1 MRVFK
6 MAWRNVWRN
15 RRRTIVTIAAMSLAL
30 FSMIQYSGLMTG
42 YLHGMER
49 NILDLEMGDIQIF
62 APDYLDKPSIYNRI
76 ENPDVLIKKLE
87 EAGYR
92 ASGRLKG
99 GGLAAGDN
107 SSAGAVFRGVDPG
120 QDASVSDVYK
130 HVLRGEWLDVGEP
143 AGIVMGRRLALSL
156 DVDVGDEV
164 VVLSQAADGSMAN
177 DLFKVRGVLKSIG
190 EEVDRGGIYMIDQT
204 FRELMVVPDGVHQ
217 IIVRKPPAVLLDK
230 ATDEVASI
238 AGGADTRS
246 WRQLTPTLA
255 SMLDSSRGAMYFMF
269 VIVFLAIAIVI
280 LNAMLMA
287 VFERIREFGI
297 LKAIGVAPWV
307 VFKTVITETIIQTGL
322 AIAAG
327 GILSIPAAIYLS
339 TYGIN
344 LSSMSGASIMGIA
357 WDPIWKSSFSVQTF
371 TGPVVMLAAIV
382 LIAALY
388 PALKAAFIRPVA
400 AMHHR

>member
-6 MAWRNVWRN
+6 MAWRKVWRN

-62 APDYLDKPSIYNRI
+62 APDYLDKPSIYSRI
-76 ENPDVLIKKLE
+76 ENPNDLIKKLE
-87 EAGYR
+87 AAGYH

-99 GGLAAGDN
+99 GGLAAGEN

-130 HVLRGEWLDVGEP
+130 HVLRGKWLDAGEP
-143 AGIVMGRRLALSL
+143 AGIVIGRRLALSL

-164 VVLSQAADGSMAN
+164 IVLSQAADGSMAN

-217 IIVRKPPAVLLDK
+217 IIVRKPPTVLLDK

-238 AGGADTRS
+238 AGVADTRS

-287 VFERIREFGI
+287 VFERIREFGV

-307 VFKTVITETIIQTGL
+307 VFKIVITETMIQTGL

-327 GILSIPAAIYLS
+327 GILSIPAGIYLS
-339 TYGIN
+339 TSGIN

-357 WDPIWKSSFSVQTF
+357 WDPIWRSSFSVQTF
-371 TGPVVMLAAIV
+371 AGPVVMLAAIV
-382 LIAALY
+382 LMAVLY

>member
-1 MRVFK
+1 
-6 MAWRNVWRN
+6 
-15 RRRTIVTIAAMSLAL
+15 MSLAL

-62 APDYLDKPSIYNRI
+62 ASDYLDKPSIYNRI
-76 ENPDVLIKKLE
+76 ENPDDLIKKLE
-87 EAGYR
+87 AAGYR

-99 GGLAAGDN
+99 GGLAAGEN
-107 SSAGAVFRGVDPG
+107 SSAGVVFRGVNPG

-130 HVLRGEWLDVGEP
+130 HVSRGEWLDVREP
-143 AGIVMGRRLALSL
+143 AGIVIGRRLALSL
-156 DVDVGDEV
+156 NVDVGDEV

-190 EEVDRGGIYMIDQT
+190 EEVDRGGIYMIDRT
-204 FRELMVVPDGVHQ
+204 FRELMVVPGGVHQ
-217 IIVRKPPAVLLDK
+217 IIVRKPPTVPLDK
-230 ATDEVASI
+230 AADEVASI

-287 VFERIREFGI
+287 VFERIREFGV

-339 TYGIN
+339 TSGIN

-382 LIAALY
+382 LMAALY